1 MKLASIV
8 DDFIN
13 VYFRKELSS
22 KFFIGFT
29 CGVPFLLR
37 LAILDLWL
45 KDQGLSN
52 SLIGILTL
60 LQCPFAFKFLWAP
73 FIEKFNFP
81 ILSKT
86 FGQRKG
92 WAIASQMLLFIGVVG
107 MATSSPDSSLLRL
120 LFFTSLVAFADGC
133 QDMSLYTF
141 QLSKTDSQMYG
152 PTAGIYVFG
161 YRTGLLFSK
170 SITLYLAHY
179 FGWNLAYF
187 VMAFSIFVCT
197 FFILKIDEP
206 ETDRITSS
214 TTDANR
220 NPLQII
226 SSTVNQCLVDPF
238 KTFMKHPDWKN
249 LIAVV
254 VLYRAGD
261 ILAQK
266 MARLFYMDLGF
277 SILDIANVV
286 QVFGSIATLFGG
298 VIGGYFIKRLGI
310 IRSMIRFGIIHAVS
324 CLCYVALAIVGKNLA
339 MFYFSVFVENIT
351 SGAVTT
357 AFIAFLYSMS
367 NKNYAATQYALLWA
381 FYDLGGT
388 FYRTV
393 SGIIADAL
401 GWTNFFL
408 FIPLTFIPCLII
420 LLSLKDY
427 SGDPVCCRNT

>member
-1 MKLASIV
+1 MKLTSLI
-8 DDFIN
+8 DDFIS
-13 VYFRKELSS
+13 VYFRKELYS

-45 KDQGLSN
+45 KDYGLSN
-52 SLIGILTL
+52 SLIGIVTL

-81 ILSKT
+81 VLSRL

-92 WAIASQMLLFIGVVG
+92 WAIASQLLLFVGVIG
-107 MATSSPDSSLLRL
+107 MATSSPDSSLFRL

-141 QLSKTDSQMYG
+141 QLSKTDSNMYG
-152 PTAGIYVFG
+152 PTAGVYFFG
-161 YRTGLLFSK
+161 YKTGLLFSK

-179 FGWNLAYF
+179 FGWNSAYF
-187 VMAFSIFVCT
+187 IMAFSIFVCT
-197 FFILKIDEP
+197 LFILKIEEP
-206 ETDRITSS
+206 QANQAVSDQKTNLKPFKIITS
-214 TTDANR
+214 TI
-220 NPLQII
+220 Q
-226 SSTVNQCLVDPF
+226 QCLVSPF
-238 KTFMKHPDWKN
+238 KSFMKQADWKS
-249 LIAVV
+249 LIAVI

-286 QVFGSIATLFGG
+286 QVFGSIATLLGG
-298 VIGGYFIKRLGI
+298 VIGGYFIQRLGI
-310 IRSMIRFGIIHAVS
+310 IKSMIWFGVIHAIS
-324 CLCYVALAIVGKNLA
+324 CLCYVALSLTGKSLP

-357 AFIAFLYSMS
+357 AFIAFLYSLS

-381 FYDLGGT
+381 FYDIGGT

-408 FIPLTFIPCLII
+408 IIPLTFIPSLII
-420 LLSLKDY
+420 LLSIRDY
-427 SGDPVCCRNT
+427 SGETVCYRNT

>member
-1 MKLASIV
+1 
-8 DDFIN
+8 
-13 VYFRKELSS
+13 
-22 KFFIGFT
+22 
-29 CGVPFLLR
+29 
-37 LAILDLWL
+37 
-45 KDQGLSN
+45 
-52 SLIGILTL
+52 
-60 LQCPFAFKFLWAP
+60 
-73 FIEKFNFP
+73 
-81 ILSKT
+81 
-86 FGQRKG
+86 
-92 WAIASQMLLFIGVVG
+92 
-107 MATSSPDSSLLRL
+107 MATSSPSSSLFRL

-133 QDMSLYTF
+133 QDMSLFTF
-141 QLSKTDSQMYG
+141 QLSKTDSKMYG
-152 PTAGIYVFG
+152 PTAGVYVLG

-179 FGWNLAYF
+179 FGWNAAYF

-206 ETDRITSS
+206 RPNKMVYNIDGKQT
-214 TTDANR
+214 
-220 NPLQII
+220 PLQII
-226 SSTVNQCLVDPF
+226 ASTMKQCLIDPF
-238 KTFMKHPDWKN
+238 RSFMKRADWKS

-254 VLYRAGD
+254 ILYHAGD

-286 QVFGSIATLFGG
+286 QVFGSIATLLGG
-298 VIGGYFIKRLGI
+298 IIGGFFIKRLGI
-310 IRSMIRFGIIHAVS
+310 IKSMIRFGIIHAIS
-324 CLCYVALAIVGKNLA
+324 CLCYVALAFAGKSLT

-351 SGAVTT
+351 SGAVAT

-420 LLSLKDY
+420 LLSLRDY
-427 SGDPVCCRNT
+427 SGEPDCCRNT